1 MMPIPENFNTVLLL
15 TLNYNVECVQSSS
28 VISLMFAKIRDKHAM
43 LEIELH
49 SEKTPTFF
57 SAHSMRTPS
66 AVKGLSALQRQ
77 ESQEVS
83 QLLNTSTPSM
93 CA

>member
-1 MMPIPENFNTVLLL
+1 
-15 TLNYNVECVQSSS
+15 
-28 VISLMFAKIRDKHAM
+28 M

-83 QLLNTSTPSM
+83 QLLNTSTQSM
-93 CA
+93 CAWSCPCMLTIMQSLNSIGSERQRMPKILHIVLSSRY